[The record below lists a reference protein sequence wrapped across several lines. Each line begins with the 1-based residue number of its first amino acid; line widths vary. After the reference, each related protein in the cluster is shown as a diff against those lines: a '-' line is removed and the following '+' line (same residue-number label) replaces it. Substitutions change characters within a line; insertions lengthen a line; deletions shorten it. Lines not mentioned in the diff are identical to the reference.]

1 MSRAVRA
8 GEVWSTFIFDGVDCA
23 DLGVYAISNSSTYT
37 TNLEP
42 TFSDKKTSV
51 TAFDGQYY
59 YGTQIT
65 GQKFTFNMFA
75 ENLSLQEL
83 NKLKAWLNPRHIG
96 KLISSDQPYKFYYVK
111 PTSVGNLANIPLT
124 NIQTPEMSVLN
135 TFVEGDLVYTGKF
148 NITFETVGS
157 AYGYGLAY
165 YRDDLIYDAALK
177 YGANYYYN
185 SGLLYKDM
193 SPAASWDIDKNVLW
207 QSIPLYNPGT
217 ADGKPIYH
225 IEHEGAFPTD
235 SKIEIRNNTLG
246 TSTVIDI
253 GDIEGN
259 LTINILDQ
267 TIQDEM
273 GMAYYGRFDGPNLSI
288 SPCEDIIEIPETFAK
303 DEGNYNFVE
312 YVSLSVK
319 GNRVKIDPRLLVVDN
334 SLIGYY
340 FCCHKNGGIK
350 IENID
355 ENTNE
360 LILEKNNNEDIPEG
374 GIEYNYIEVYNVL
387 PASGNKNDVCVVNG
401 VWYLY
406 NTKWEQT
413 DLFSSKEEFQDVY
426 GDPKPVYR
434 LYGAN
439 IVKLDDIIINTGY
452 QLGDVS
458 VEGFKMSATLQ
469 PRYL

>member
-1 MSRAVRA
+1 MSRAVKA

-124 NIQTPEMSVLN
+124 NIQSPEMSVLN

-193 SPAASWDIDKNVLW
+193 SPAASWDINKNVLW

-225 IEHEGAFPTD
+225 IEHEGAFPTG

-340 FCCHKNGGIK
+340 FCCHKNGCIK

-413 DLFSSKEEFQDVY
+413 DLFSSKEEFQDIY

>member
-111 PTSVGNLANIPLT
+111 PTSVGNLSNIPLT
-124 NIQTPEMSVLN
+124 NIQTPEMSVLH

-193 SPAASWDIDKNVLW
+193 SPAASWDIDSNALW

-217 ADGKPIYH
+217 AEGKPIYH
-225 IEHEGAFPTD
+225 IEHKGVFPTG
-235 SKIEIRNNTLG
+235 SKIEIKNNTLG

-253 GDIEGN
+253 GDIDGN

-303 DEGNYNFVE
+303 DEGNYNFAE
-312 YVSLSVK
+312 YISLSVK

-340 FCCHKNGGIK
+340 FCCNKNGGIK

-413 DLFSSKEEFQDVY
+413 DLFSSKEEFQDIY
-426 GDPKPVYR
+426 GDPKPVYK

-452 QLGDVS
+452 RLGDVS
-458 VEGFKMSATLQ
+458 VEEFKMSATLQ

>member
-1 MSRAVRA
+1 MSRAVKA

-124 NIQTPEMSVLN
+124 NIQSPEMSVLN

-193 SPAASWDIDKNVLW
+193 SPAASWDINKNVLW

-225 IEHEGAFPTD
+225 IEHEGAFPTG

-273 GMAYYGRFDGPNLSI
+273 GMAYYGRFDGPNLSV

-413 DLFSSKEEFQDVY
+413 DLFSSKEEFQDIY

>member
-1 MSRAVRA
+1 MSRAVKA
-8 GEVWSTFIFDGVDCA
+8 GEVWSTFIFDGIDCA
-23 DLGVYAISNSSTYT
+23 DLGVYSISSSSTYT

-42 TFSDKKTSV
+42 TFSDKKTNV
-51 TAFDGQYY
+51 TAFDGSYY

-111 PTSVGNLANIPLT
+111 PTSVGNLSNIPLT
-124 NIQTPEMSVLN
+124 NIQTPEMSVLH

-193 SPAASWDIDKNVLW
+193 SPKASWDIGKNALW

-225 IEHEGAFPTD
+225 IEHEGMFSTG
-235 SKIEIRNNTLG
+235 SKIEIKNNTLG

-253 GDIEGN
+253 GDIDGN

-288 SPCEDIIEIPETFAK
+288 SPCEDIIEIPETFTE

-312 YVSLSVK
+312 YQSLSVK
-319 GNRVKIDPRLLVVDN
+319 DNRVKIDPRLLVVDN
-334 SLIGYY
+334 SLIGHY
-340 FCCHKNGGIK
+340 FCCNKNGGIK

-374 GIEYNYIEVYNVL
+374 GVEYNYIEVYNVL
-387 PASGNKNDVCVVNG
+387 PASGNQNDVCVVNG

-413 DLFSSKEEFQDVY
+413 DLFSSKEEFQDIY
-426 GDPKPVYR
+426 GDYIPVNR

-439 IVKLDDIIINTGY
+439 VVKLDDIIINTGY
-452 QLGDVS
+452 QVGDVS
-458 VEGFKMSATLQ
+458 VEEFKMSATLQ